1 MRLIFTKSN
10 RAIKSTFEY
19 QNTSV
24 SISPEMIR
32 VFVMVSAD
40 GCIRKNNN
48 NDLQRI
54 ELHLKKERKIQRAKL
69 LLENANLMFSEK
81 KAKDGSVFIYFS
93 CNKKI
98 SKSLQLFYKA
108 SKEQLAILIDEVYHW
123 DSTVDVKRSHKMFS
137 TTNKIN
143 ADVIQFALAANGIR
157 AGMSMINENW
167 ATCYN
172 VYETKNEYVGFPN
185 RKFEMKKSK
194 DGFKYCFTTSTGFF
208 VIRRNNKISITGNCG
223 MLTIQL
229 PKELNDLSLSKLD
242 EFINTKIPSGF
253 NINDKRLYNPTHEG
267 LYINK
272 LKCYNSLKNVQQL
285 EKAVGSLGS
294 GNHFIELDIDENG
307 NKYLVIHT
315 GSRNLGKQVAEFYQ
329 KIADEDCNLSQSKR
343 KQELDTLII
352 NLKNEKR
359 YSEINSEIDKFN
371 REYQSEIKM
380 HKDLCYLE
388 GEHMDDY
395 LHDMFICQHFAQVN
409 RKYIALG
416 ILEHLFKEKY
426 NNGLGNVWMDID
438 SDCGYEDDKIDIRMD
453 MFETV
458 HNYINPKDHILRKGA
473 ISANEK
479 EKVLIPI
486 NMRDGAII
494 GIGKGNAEYN
504 YSGPHGAGRL
514 MSRSQAKKS
523 VSLEEFQKSMKGIYS
538 SSVGTST
545 IDESPMAYKPI
556 ESIIEN
562 IKESIDIVKI
572 IKPIY
577 NFKAH

>member
-1 MRLIFTKSN
+1 
-10 RAIKSTFEY
+10 
-19 QNTSV
+19 
-24 SISPEMIR
+24 MI
-32 VFVMVSAD
+32 
-40 GCIRKNNN
+40 
-48 NDLQRI
+48 
-54 ELHLKKERKIQRAKL
+54 E
-69 LLENANLMFSEK
+69 
-81 KAKDGSVFIYFS
+81 
-93 CNKKI
+93 
-98 SKSLQLFYKA
+98 
-108 SKEQLAILIDEVYHW
+108 
-123 DSTVDVKRSHKMFS
+123 
-137 TTNKIN
+137 
-143 ADVIQFALAANGIR
+143 
-157 AGMSMINENW
+157 
-167 ATCYN
+167 
-172 VYETKNEYVGFPN
+172 
-185 RKFEMKKSK
+185 
-194 DGFKYCFTTSTGFF
+194 
-208 VIRRNNKISITGNCG
+208 ITGKYNTAKVFTNEVDNETVSQIMELCNQEWAKESKIAIMPDTHAGKGCTIGTTMTIKEKVCPNLVGVDIGCG

-242 EFINTKIPSGF
+242 DFINTKIPSGF
-253 NINDKRLYNPTHEG
+253 ESNNKCLYKPTQEG
-267 LYINK
+267 LHIEK
-272 LKCYNSLKNVQQL
+272 LKCYDSLKNVQQL
-285 EKAVGSLGS
+285 EKAVGSLGG

-329 KIADEDCNLSQSKR
+329 KIAYEDCNQSKSNR
-343 KQELDTLII
+343 KQELNTLITT
-352 NLKNEKR
+352 LKNDHR

-371 REYQSEIKM
+371 REYQSEIKI

-426 NNGLGNVWMDID
+426 NSKNGNVWLDFD
-438 SDCGYEDDKIDIRMD
+438 SDCGYEDETIDIRMD

-494 GIGKGNAEYN
+494 GIGKGNADYN
-504 YSGPHGAGRL
+504 FSGPHGAGRL
-514 MSRSQAKKS
+514 MSRSQAKKA
-523 VSLEEFQKSMKGIYS
+523 VSLEEFQKSMEGIYS

-545 IDESPMAYKPI
+545 IDESPMVYKPI